1 MCAPD
6 NKNFAPLCLSPM
18 NAIVQPYASAS
29 GPPPDPSAP
38 HIKPFSEAGPT
49 EADLRA
55 TEELEQ
61 VK

>member
-1 MCAPD
+1 
-6 NKNFAPLCLSPM
+6 M
-18 NAIVQPYASAS
+18 NAVAQPYASAS